1 MMKRDTVLFSWI
13 FIYLT
18 RCEIFTYRSCP
29 DGWTLLN
36 SKCYTFNT
44 GWNEWSDASRKCSDQ
59 TAHLIIIESIEEMRS
74 VGNYLQHLYST
85 TTLWWTGL
93 KREGLTGDNWNWLDG
108 SDVNES
114 VTKWT
119 DTREITAF
127 GDLAAALILTYSPV
141 FLTSMLRSTKVPSV
155 CQLKNTILSDVTCS
169 EGWTKLDTHCY
180 LFVPVQKTWLNGRKF
195 CNDMNS
201 EIACISSPAV
211 YETLQK
217 HLVHTYS
224 NLKRWWLGLSWNE
237 SQTPSNWKWL
247 DGSDLDTAITPW
259 TDPSQSVCLGLTA
272 GLAEM
277 TSNKLFL
284 RTESM
289 TSLEHFICQRP
300 LDQETTTMTPVA
312 ATTEATTSSGK
323 ITLDTNIIS
332 VTTGTRETTT
342 ALTTTTSVITSKSET
357 TSTRVTNTTSQAEST
372 TKLETNTSK
381 ITTTPET
388 NISNITTSPET
399 NISNITT
406 IPETKI
412 SNITTIP
419 ETNISNIT
427 TTPVTNTSKI
437 LTTPKTHISNTTTPE
452 TKTSKVTTS
461 PETNISNI
469 TTIPETNILKTTTT
483 PETNILK
490 TTTTPETNILKT
502 TTTPD
507 TNILKTTTTPE
518 TNILKTTTTP
528 ETNILKTTTTPETNT
543 SNITTMSG
551 RTTIPVTTTFVMT
564 STPEITTTPMTTKR
578 TITISP
584 MSTSTKT
591 LLDQGCT
598 LTTTLASSSSFTMS
612 TTTTKKTTI
621 PAITNHRF
629 STTPTTYSLGK
640 ICECVGNTFVTCNE
654 HVCLFWFKIF
664 FLRQLEKSSKPA
676 KCIYLKKTAR
686 ERPLEIVFLV

>member
-44 GWNEWSDASRKCSDQ
+44 GWNEWSDASRKCSNQ
-59 TAHLIIIESIEEMRS
+59 TAHLIIIESIEEMLS
-74 VGNYLQHLYST
+74 VGSYLQHLYST

-119 DTREITAF
+119 DSRAAF

-141 FLTSMLRSTKVPSV
+141 FITSMLMSTKVPSV
-155 CQLKNTILSDVTCS
+155 CELKNTILSDVTCS
-169 EGWTKLDTHCY
+169 EGWTKLDTRCY

-201 EIACISSPAV
+201 EIVSISSPAI

-247 DGSDLDTAITPW
+247 DGSDLDTSITPW
-259 TDPSQSVCLGLTA
+259 TDPSQSAWLGQMA

-300 LDQETTTMTPVA
+300 LDQETTTITTVA

-323 ITLDTNIIS
+323 IPLDTNIIS

-342 ALTTTTSVITSKSET
+342 ALTTTTSVTTSKSET

-372 TKLETNTSK
+372 TKLETNTSNITTTLETNTSNITTTPETNTSNITTTPETNTSSITTTPETNTSNITTTPETYTSNITTTKETNTLK

-388 NISNITTSPET
+388 NTSNITTTKETNTSNITTTKETNTSNITTTKETNTLKITTTPET
-399 NISNITT
+399 NTSNITT
-406 IPETKI
+406 IP
-412 SNITTIP
+412 
-419 ETNISNIT
+419 
-427 TTPVTNTSKI
+427 VTNTSQI
-437 LTTPKTHISNTTTPE
+437 IITTPKTHISNTTTPE
-452 TKTSKVTTS
+452 TNISKIKTTS
-461 PETNISNI
+461 ETKISKIATTPETDISNI
-469 TTIPETNILKTTTT
+469 TTT
-483 PETNILK
+483 
-490 TTTTPETNILKT
+490 
-502 TTTPD
+502 
-507 TNILKTTTTPE
+507 
-518 TNILKTTTTP
+518 
-528 ETNILKTTTTPETNT
+528 
-543 SNITTMSG
+543 
-551 RTTIPVTTTFVMT
+551 PVTTTYVMT
-564 STPEITTTPMTTKR
+564 ITPEITTTPMTTKR
-578 TITISP
+578 TITTSP
-584 MSTSTKT
+584 TSTSTKRSFNKT
-591 LLDQGCT
+591 LQDQGCT
-598 LTTTLASSSSFTMS
+598 LTTTLASTSSFTMS
-612 TTTTKKTTI
+612 TTTT

-629 STTPTTYSLGK
+629 STTPTTFSLGK
-640 ICECVGNTFVTCNE
+640 NI
-654 HVCLFWFKIF
+654 LW
-664 FLRQLEKSSKPA
+664 LW
-676 KCIYLKKTAR
+676 
-686 ERPLEIVFLV
+686 